1 MWFTSSPIIVNQTA
15 IKRRPAELRF
25 NTRVINTLEIITAGS
40 ICLRSIL
47 PLASELLIKQRLN
60 SLRTVYAKNPKQ
72 AEKVRVPLINS
83 FEASFEFPTLYYSTS
98 IRDRTDSTLIMQ
110 KFGDSIYH
118 STGIW
123 SCVILDIFT
132 TWKKRS
138 LQNQRLATGCSV
150 KSRTIENGPDSVVRS
165 FNLHFLYGTC
175 IIDR

>member
-1 MWFTSSPIIVNQTA
+1 MRFTSSPIIVNQTA

-47 PLASELLIKQRLN
+47 PLASELLN
-60 SLRTVYAKNPKQ
+60 SLRTVYAKNLKQ

-138 LQNQRLATGCSV
+138 LQNRRLATGCSV